1 MNPSMMG
8 AIFMNLGGTTK
19 KCVNEKGGAAFRLK
33 VGSLTSTKRPVSS
46 RDQRD
51 ATHEREEHNYRVRVN
66 GLLRDDRGAGAQPHS
81 RMAAG
86 FARGGSDGT
95 LESPV

>member
-1 MNPSMMG
+1 MRHGRGVQP
-8 AIFMNLGGTTK
+8 
-19 KCVNEKGGAAFRLK
+19 KCVNEKGGVAFRLK

-46 RDQRD
+46 RDERD

-66 GLLRDDRGAGAQPHS
+66 GLLRDDQGEGAQPHS

-86 FARGGSDGT
+86 IARGGIDGT